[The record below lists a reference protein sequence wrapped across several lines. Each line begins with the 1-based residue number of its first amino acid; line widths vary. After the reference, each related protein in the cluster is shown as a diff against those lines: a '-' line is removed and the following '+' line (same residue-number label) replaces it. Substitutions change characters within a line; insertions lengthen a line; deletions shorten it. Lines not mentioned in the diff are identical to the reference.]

1 MKLATLIKRL
11 QKIAAKCGGDLH
23 VRTRDRSGY
32 YEPLTRIL
40 SNDDTVWIDT
50 AE

>member
-1 MKLATLIKRL
+1 MKLAALIKRL
-11 QKIAAKCGGDLH
+11 QKIAAECGGNLE
-23 VRTRDRSGY
+23 VRTRDRDGNYDS
-32 YEPLTRIL
+32 LSRIL